1 MLYIELIA
9 IFFVYVFVLIQVTLC
24 ITLQN
29 HEEKQKKKYVT
40 NDDLNKLPFVSIL
53 IPARNEAHQI
63 HRCIESIFE
72 LNYPQN
78 KFEVLIGDDSSTDK
92 SAEIVQNLI
101 QSRTNFK
108 LIPIT
113 ENLGKAKAKA
123 NVLANLAH
131 FAKGEIFAVTDA
143 DIAVKPDWLMT
154 LINEFDNPNIAIV
167 SGTTIVKG
175 ETLFERMQGLEWL
188 YSSGLLIAFD
198 KLGLKGTA
206 VGNNMSYTRE
216 AYFSVGG
223 YENIDFSVTE
233 DFKLFDTFRKAGY
246 QTKNTLKV
254 ESLNFSNAQTQF
266 NQFLH
271 QRKRWLIGAK
281 ELNLIW
287 KFIFVVFGSFY
298 AMVFILAFFSIQS
311 ALVMWSLKFLLQ
323 SFIIIL
329 LNSRLKL
336 KTRYLD
342 LLLLEPYYI
351 ISSSAVLAFYF
362 SAKKM
367 DWKNRNY

>member
-24 ITLQN
+24 ITLVN
-29 HEEKQKKKYVT
+29 YEEKQKKKYFT
-40 NDDLNKLPFVSIL
+40 DDELDNLPFVSIL

-63 HRCIESIFE
+63 HRCIESLFE

-78 KFEVLIGDDSSTDK
+78 KFEVLIGDDSSTDNT
-92 SAEIVQNLI
+92 AELVQNLI

-108 LIPIT
+108 LISIT
-113 ENLGKAKAKA
+113 QNLGKARAKA

-131 FAKGEIFAVTDA
+131 KAKGEIFAVTDA
-143 DIAVKPDWLMT
+143 DIAVKPDWLRT
-154 LINEFDNPNIAIV
+154 LVNEFNNPNIAIV

-188 YSSGLLIAFD
+188 YFSGLLIAFD

-206 VGNNMSYTRE
+206 VGNNMAYKKE
-216 AYFSVGG
+216 AYFKLGG

-246 QTKNTLKV
+246 QTKNTINI
-254 ESLNFSNAQTQF
+254 ESLNFSNAQTQYKH
-266 NQFLH
+266 FLH

-281 ELNLIW
+281 ELNSVW

-298 AMVFILAFFSIQS
+298 AMVFILALFSLQS
-311 ALVMWSLKFLLQ
+311 ALVMWAIKFSLQ
-323 SFIIIL
+323 SFVIIL
-329 LNSRLKL
+329 LNNRFKI
-336 KTRYLD
+336 KTRYPD
-342 LLLLEPYYI
+342 LLVLEPYYL

>member
-1 MLYIELIA
+1 MLYLELIA
-9 IFFVYVFVLIQVTLC
+9 IFFVYIFVLIQVTLC
-24 ITLQN
+24 ITLLN
-29 HEEKQKKKYVT
+29 HEENQKKKYLT
-40 NDDLNKLPFVSIL
+40 NDELKSLPFVSIL

-63 HRCIESIFE
+63 TRCLESFFE
-72 LNYPQN
+72 LNYPQY
-78 KFEVLIGDDSSTDK
+78 KFEVLIGDDSSTDNT
-92 SAEIVQNLI
+92 AEIVRNLI
-101 QSRTNFK
+101 LSRPNFK

-113 ENLGKAKAKA
+113 ENLGKARAKA
-123 NVLANLAH
+123 NVLAHLAH
-131 FAKGEIFAVTDA
+131 IAKGDILAVTDA
-143 DIAVKPDWLMT
+143 DIAVKPDWLIT
-154 LINEFDNPNIAIV
+154 LVNEFDNPNIAIV

-175 ETLFERMQGLEWL
+175 ETLFERMQGIEWL

-206 VGNNMSYTRE
+206 VGNNMAFTKE
-216 AYFSVGG
+216 AYFEVGG

-246 QTKNTLKV
+246 ETKNTIKV
-254 ESLNFSNAQTQF
+254 DSLNFSTAQTHF
-266 NQFLH
+266 NNFLH

-281 ELNLIW
+281 ELNLVW

-298 AMVFILAFFSIQS
+298 TMVFILAFFSLQS
-311 ALVMWSLKFLLQ
+311 ALVMWAIKFIVQ
-323 SFIIIL
+323 SFVIIL
-329 LNSRLKL
+329 LNRRLKL

-351 ISSSAVLAFYF
+351 ISSNAVLAFYF